1 MFGIINYEMYLVSCI
16 ILSLIPGTDT
26 MFILGQSIANDRK
39 TGMFS
44 VFGMG
49 SGIIVHTMFV
59 SLGLSVLLKNSPV
72 AFNIV
77 KILGSTYLIYMGI
90 KSFISQKSVLSDDL
104 KQTKGTLRKAYIQG
118 MITNVLN
125 PKVALFFLAFLPQF
139 VNPEKNYGVF
149 TFILLGLTSFVCS
162 TTWGIFLSFSASK
175 VAELFK
181 KKKGFG
187 KAVNKISGSIFI
199 ILGLNLLRTKLM

>member
-1 MFGIINYEMYLVSCI
+1 M
-16 ILSLIPGTDT
+16 
-26 MFILGQSIANDRK
+26 
-39 TGMFS
+39 
-44 VFGMG
+44 
-49 SGIIVHTMFV
+49 
-59 SLGLSVLLKNSPV
+59 
-72 AFNIV
+72 
-77 KILGSTYLIYMGI
+77 
-90 KSFISQKSVLSDDL
+90 

-187 KAVNKISGSIFI
+187 RAVNKISGSIFI